1 MNYVFFVTETETKRT
16 MAPPGAPA
24 LPVCCSSQQPNDAT
38 ATRDGHES
46 GRSALAA
53 ATTGQS
59 AAQLLPALHLR
70 ASRRP
75 RPRPL
80 GARPEQHHLTGMSP
94 KHHLTGKSHGQ
105 SRTPHT
111 HRYIGRTPQV
121 GHRAHSEQHFSGMC
135 SLTRCAC

>member
-1 MNYVFFVTETETKRT
+1 MNYVSFVTETETKRT

-24 LPVCCSSQQPNDAT
+24 LPVCCSSQQHNDAT

-46 GRSALAA
+46 DRSALAA

-75 RPRPL
+75 RPL
-80 GARPEQHHLTGMSP
+80 GARPEQHHFTGMSP
-94 KHHLTGKSHGQ
+94 KHHLIGKSHG
-105 SRTPHT
+105 
-111 HRYIGRTPQV
+111 
-121 GHRAHSEQHFSGMC
+121 
-135 SLTRCAC
+135 